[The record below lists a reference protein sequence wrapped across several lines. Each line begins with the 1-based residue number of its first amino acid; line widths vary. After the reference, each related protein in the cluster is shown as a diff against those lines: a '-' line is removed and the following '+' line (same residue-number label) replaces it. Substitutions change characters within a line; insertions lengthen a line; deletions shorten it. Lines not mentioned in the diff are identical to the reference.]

1 MKLKHSLLLACLTA
15 SPAWAQQANEKKSEV
30 RETQKSEASSA
41 DGHASGTATATANS
55 HGVTK
60 SETRGFDTR
69 NGRNHRNQPNQP
81 GRGGPQAP
89 DQKPVAYI
97 GVLTREVPPE
107 LRSQFS
113 LPDGFGLM
121 VEEVMPDSPAEKAG
135 LKVHDLLLKFD
146 DQQLVSMEQLM
157 VLVRSKHKGDVVNL
171 TVISGGRESQ
181 VPVTLGEKLMPVAQ
195 PQNGFAG
202 MPNVAFQFNHPGGGL
217 GGNLRGFQEQ
227 SREFTEQMQRFQKEM
242 QQYQQR
248 IQDWARQNNQG
259 PMPQPPL
266 FNMPG
271 QQPRRGGGV
280 NGGVQMQ
287 PMNPANGNVQQ
298 FNFTETHAATNITRR
313 DDTGEYTLKR
323 EDGKTTFVARPN
335 NAPEQSWPVN
345 TDEERKALPEQ
356 FRDKLRM
363 MDGQNSGIHIQ
374 VNPGPDGASPP
385 AGTNQP
391 SSGPR
396 QKPTTSA

>member
-15 SPAWAQQANEKKSEV
+15 SPTWAQQVDEKKSEV
-30 RETQKSEASSA
+30 RETQKSESSSA

-55 HGVTK
+55 NGVTK
-60 SETRGFDTR
+60 SETRGFDSRT
-69 NGRNHRNQPNQP
+69 GRNHRNQPNQP
-81 GRGGPQAP
+81 GRGGAQAP

-113 LPDGFGLM
+113 LPDSFGLM

-135 LKVHDLLLKFD
+135 LKVHDLLLKFE

-171 TVISGGRESQ
+171 TVISGGKESQ
-181 VPVTLGEKLMPVAQ
+181 VPVTLGEKLTPVAQ
-195 PQNGFAG
+195 PQNAFAG
-202 MPNVAFQFNHPGGGL
+202 IPDGAFHFNRPGGGF

-227 SREFTEQMQRFQKEM
+227 SREFNEQMQRFQKEM

-248 IQDWARQNNQG
+248 IQDWVRQNNQG
-259 PMPQPPL
+259 PMPQPPM

-271 QQPRRGGGV
+271 QQPRRGGV
-280 NGGVQMQ
+280 NGGVNMQ
-287 PMNPANGNVQQ
+287 PVNPANGNVQQ
-298 FNFTETHAATNITRR
+298 FNFSETHAATNITRR

-363 MDGQNSGIHIQ
+363 MDGPGSSIRIE
-374 VNPGPDGASPP
+374 VNPAPDKKAVPDGTRP
-385 AGTNQP
+385 P
-391 SSGPR
+391 SSGPG